1 MKTYYRALP
10 QNVVGPA
17 SSHHEAE
24 FRDAF
29 DWVLD
34 IKEASW
40 GSLGMVEARQRNLRQ
55 NLLETTLVEVKDE
68 RLMIPMYVI
77 CLGE

>member
-17 SSHHEAE
+17 SSHHEGE

-29 DWVLD
+29 DWVHD

-55 NLLETTLVEVKDE
+55 KFLETTLVEVKDE
-68 RLMIPMYVI
+68 RLMMPMYAI

>member
-10 QNVVGPA
+10 QNIVGPA
-17 SSHHEAE
+17 SSQHEAE

-40 GSLGMVEARQRNLRQ
+40 GSLGMVEAKQRNLRQ
-55 NLLETTLVEVKDE
+55 KLLETTLVEVKDE
-68 RLMIPMYVI
+68 RLMIPMYAI
-77 CLGE
+77 CLGD

>member
-10 QNVVGPA
+10 QNVVGPT
-17 SSHHEAE
+17 SSHDDAE

-34 IKEASW
+34 VKEASW
-40 GSLGMVEARQRNLRQ
+40 GSRGTVESRQQNLRQ